1 MEDITKRIQEE
12 ARKLLAEG
20 RVRAV
25 VGYRRGWST
34 EVATPCFVTTEG
46 GADRLLFDSS
56 CDHNLAKY
64 LVGRE
69 GLFKFAPAEGEENLP
84 VAIVARPEVQRTLVA
99 MIKEKRFV
107 RSDLIV
113 LAINDGSPIGLEAN
127 VEVGRI
133 DVDTEDREALLS
145 RIEELDAMEPSELWE
160 FWKKELSKCIRCYAC
175 RQVCPFCYC
184 ERCIADENQPQWI
197 KKAPTALGN
206 VSWNIVRAYHLT
218 GRCVECGECERACP
232 MDIPLSL
239 LNTKLA
245 MAVEDA
251 FGYRTGIDAEALPP
265 MFEFREDDNDEFI
278 L

>member
-1 MEDITKRIQEE
+1 MEEITKRIQAE

-20 RVRAV
+20 HARVV

-34 EVATPCFVTTEG
+34 EVATPCFVTSEG

-69 GLFKFAPAEGEENLP
+69 GLFKFAPAEGETNLP

-99 MIKEKRFV
+99 MIKEKRFD

-113 LAINDGSPIGLEAN
+113 LSISDGSQIGLDPD

-133 DVDTEDREALLS
+133 EADDKGRAELQAK
-145 RIEELDAMEPSELWE
+145 IEALDAMEPGERWE

-184 ERCIADENQPQWI
+184 ERCIADENRPQWI
-197 KKAPTALGN
+197 KKAPTAMAN
-206 VSWNIVRAYHLT
+206 ISWNIVRAYHLT